1 MESMYSLM
9 KQLKNQ
15 WNNKNIRTNCPEDI
29 EKWIDDILE
38 DDEHKEERRRKV
50 MDKKWWYAI
59 AYMVSILLGN
69 LFVVWFG
76 LVKAFGLMFPAGAL
90 WIGLTF
96 SARDFVQRE
105 WGDFKVWWFMAISTI
120 ITAMLSLVLPN
131 HLPVS
136 ATTVALASATAFI
149 VAEAIDW
156 VVFTIFKWDIIYRIA
171 GSNLVS
177 TPIDSII
184 FVGMV
189 FGDFSFMQPPVYG
202 QAIVK
207 YLSGLLVIPLILWNR
222 RRSQE
227 SLSVAEGA

>member
-1 MESMYSLM
+1 MCSLM

-15 WNNKNIRTNCPEDI
+15 EISKIVGYSIPEDI
-29 EKWIDDILE
+29 EKWIDDVLDE
-38 DDEHKEERRRKV
+38 DKEEERRENV

-76 LVKAFGLMFPAGAL
+76 LVKAFGLVFPAGAI

-105 WGDFKVWWFMAISTI
+105 WGDFKVWWFMGISTVF
-120 ITAMLSLVLPN
+120 TAMLGLVLPN

-136 ATTVALASATAFI
+136 ATTVAIASASAFI
-149 VAEAIDW
+149 VAEGIDW
-156 VVFTIFKWDIIYRIA
+156 LVYTVFKWDIVYRIA
-171 GSNLVS
+171 GSNLIS

-184 FVGMV
+184 FVGLV

-222 RRSQE
+222 KRMQE